1 MNLLEIYPFI
11 SLIYDKRFEFQYP
24 VVIDLISKHY
34 ISFYNLNKMN
44 TNDRH
49 DLLEITKN
57 WYKKNTKIP
66 LSLYY
71 KEQVSKYSQYLEYI
85 ENKDYEVIKGFQ
97 GINLKNL
104 SEKRIK
110 RKIIRLD

>member
-1 MNLLEIYPFI
+1 MNLLELYPFI
-11 SLIYDKRFEFQYP
+11 TLIYDKRYEFQYP

-34 ISFYNLNKMN
+34 ISFYNLNKMD
-44 TNDRH
+44 TISRH
-49 DLLEITKN
+49 NLLDIASS

-71 KEQVSKYSQYLEYI
+71 KEQVDPYFRFLEYI
-85 ENKDYEVIKGFQ
+85 ENKDYEIVRGFQ

-110 RKIIRLD
+110 RKMIKIE